1 MLKCIVMF
9 VINIE
14 KLKKSKISNIFTLS
28 LYIVNSTC
36 GHE

>member
-1 MLKCIVMF
+1 MLKCIVML

-14 KLKKSKISNIFTLS
+14 KSKKSKMSYIFTLS